1 MTSVG
6 PPQPHPL
13 LSWYVPHS
21 HVMSPQVPTAQTPPS
36 HLPFA
41 VPISCLSQTD
51 TTYLH
56 VPQTHTVVED
66 IHAPFTHESTYTSA
80 GASIVYTQPQTTTVT
95 IQSQSTMVTQ
105 AVPNSAVNFNALP
118 QGMTASADNVV
129 PPPTVMPPP
138 MPPTIHSTPTAS
150 VPQTFTQSIPTFIV
164 KQPQL
169 PKPYSG
175 ATSWRFFRE
184 HFERIC
190 RVNSWIS
197 TADKV
202 QNLTLVLEG
211 PAAEILKDINAAS
224 PTAYDEIWTLL
235 ARRFGQ
241 TDAPRDTM
249 RRFDNRR
256 QLDGESIP
264 EYEQA
269 LRVLHREAWPSATS
283 SHNTLI

>member
-1 MTSVG
+1 
-6 PPQPHPL
+6 
-13 LSWYVPHS
+13 
-21 HVMSPQVPTAQTPPS
+21 
-36 HLPFA
+36 
-41 VPISCLSQTD
+41 
-51 TTYLH
+51 
-56 VPQTHTVVED
+56 
-66 IHAPFTHESTYTSA
+66 
-80 GASIVYTQPQTTTVT
+80 
-95 IQSQSTMVTQ
+95 MVTQ
-105 AVPNSAVNFNALP
+105 AVPNSEVNFNALP
-118 QGMTASADNVV
+118 HGMTATADAVV
-129 PPPTVMPPP
+129 PPPTALPPP
-138 MPPTIHSTPTAS
+138 MFTAT
-150 VPQTFTQSIPTFIV
+150 VPQTFTQSIHTFIV

-169 PKPYSG
+169 LKPYSG
-175 ATSWRFFRE
+175 ATSWRSFRE
-184 HFERIC
+184 QFERIC
-190 RVNSWIS
+190 RVNSWTS

-202 QNLTLVLEG
+202 QNLTLALEG
-211 PAAEILKDINAAS
+211 PAAEILKDINEAS